1 LAAALITTSFQ
12 LGSAFGLAV
21 FSGIATSRTSHLLA
35 ARTPPPEAP
44 TAGFQQ
50 ARGCP
55 QNTEL
60 CVINDATGTDAKAC
74 RSAGPRA
81 FSPTSL
87 VAQRDAGTGR
97 RTLRAF
103 ASSCALTAWAG
114 AADSAAAYPGM
125 AACRGPTRWTPLRA
139 GARLRTGSRSRTPAA
154 PGSSWPR
161 FPPLAHC
168 AMTGDQLRGQD
179 DGPRAACTCG
189 RRCQRHGN
197 PEDPV
202 GGRCAHSPFR
212 TAVHNMQAGRHKLS

>member
-1 LAAALITTSFQ
+1 MIEAAAPAGTITQ
-12 LGSAFGLAV
+12 AF
-21 FSGIATSRTSHLLA
+21 SW
-35 ARTPPPEAP
+35 PPPASEVGAALRSRRRPTPRHNPRLCRRRSKTLPSGNRQAAP
-44 TAGFQQ
+44 CPAPP
-50 ARGCP
+50 P

-74 RSAGPRA
+74 RPAGPRA

-161 FPPLAHC
+161 FPPLA
-168 AMTGDQLRGQD
+168 
-179 DGPRAACTCG
+179 
-189 RRCQRHGN
+189 
-197 PEDPV
+197 
-202 GGRCAHSPFR
+202 
-212 TAVHNMQAGRHKLS
+212 TAP

>member
-1 LAAALITTSFQ
+1 MSRSARHRTAA
-12 LGSAFGLAV
+12 SATRL
-21 FSGIATSRTSHLLA
+21 
-35 ARTPPPEAP
+35 P
-44 TAGFQQ
+44 T
-50 ARGCP
+50 
-55 QNTEL
+55 N
-60 CVINDATGTDAKAC
+60 K
-74 RSAGPRA
+74 AGPRA

-125 AACRGPTRWTPLRA
+125 AACRCPSPDWIQIEDTGGTRIILA
-139 GARLRTGSRSRTPAA
+139 AVPAA
-154 PGSSWPR
+154 R
-161 FPPLAHC
+161 HC

-202 GGRCAHSPFR
+202 GGIMTGHRD
-212 TAVHNMQAGRHKLS
+212 AVWRVSSRDGETRGGAILTLWLTTLHGIGPSTTR

>member
-1 LAAALITTSFQ
+1 MIQAAAPAGTITQAFSWPPRKRGRR
-12 LGSAFGLAV
+12 GS
-21 FSGIATSRTSHLLA
+21 SE
-35 ARTPPPEAP
+35 PPPTHAP
-44 TAGFQQ
+44 AQPSVVATAIETLPSGNRQ
-50 ARGCP
+50 AAPCPAPPP

-60 CVINDATGTDAKAC
+60 WLINDATGTDAKAC

-202 GGRCAHSPFR
+202 GGRCAHSSPD
-212 TAVHNMQAGRHKLS
+212 M